1 MDVHRRRLL
10 RLSHYDY
17 SNVGAYFVT
26 CCILGRRCIL
36 GDIVDDRMQLNASGR
51 VVAECWAAI
60 PMHFPYVA
68 MDEFV
73 VMPNHL
79 HGIVVIEAE
88 PRARHASPLQ
98 DGRATLGTIVG
109 AFKSAVSKKLG
120 LDVSKPV
127 WQRNYYEHV
136 IRNESSL
143 HKIREYIVN
152 NPKQWALDREN
163 PADFGR

>member
-36 GDIVDDRMQLNASGR
+36 GDIVDDRMQLNTSGR
-51 VVAECWAAI
+51 VVADCWLAI
-60 PMHFPYVA
+60 PRHSYRVSI
-68 MDEFV
+68 DEFV

-79 HGIVVIEAE
+79 HGIVVIEQ
-88 PRARHASPLQ
+88 RARHASPLLMR
-98 DGRATLGTIVG
+98 GTTLGAIVG
-109 AFKSAVSKKLG
+109 SFKSAVSRQLPE
-120 LDVSKPV
+120 LKPL

-143 HKIREYIVN
+143 QKIREYIVS